1 MRLPV
6 IIFLGNDLTFR
17 LAFAIEP
24 DFINSQKNFMK
35 RIPVTLALLLALLTG
50 NAQNNIGLQLYSF
63 RHEFA
68 KDVPGTL
75 QKISAMGIRL
85 IEGGGTYG
93 LPMKEYRELLEKND
107 LTMISMGAS
116 FNELDSNANAV
127 VAEAKEFGAKYVMC
141 AWIPHNDVF
150 TIADA
155 DKAIA
160 VFNRAGK
167 LLMENGIIFCYH
179 AHGYE
184 FESYNGRTLFDYMAL
199 RMNPIYANFEMD
211 VFWVKQAGQDPIS
224 LLRRYPRR
232 FPLMHLKDRKPGTP
246 GSRDGHAD
254 EDSNVVLG
262 TGDVGIADI
271 MKAAKEYGV
280 RNFFIED
287 ESSRSMEQ
295 VPRSLAFLK
304 GLE

>member
-1 MRLPV
+1 
-6 IIFLGNDLTFR
+6 
-17 LAFAIEP
+17 
-24 DFINSQKNFMK
+24 MK